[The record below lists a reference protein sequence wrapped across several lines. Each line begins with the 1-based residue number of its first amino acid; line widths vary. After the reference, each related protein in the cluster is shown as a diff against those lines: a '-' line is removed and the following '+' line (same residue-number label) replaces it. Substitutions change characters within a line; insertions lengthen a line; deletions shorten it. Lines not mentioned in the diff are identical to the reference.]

1 MSVTSTDKKPT
12 KYFIVP
18 SLSDPARP
26 ILREMIA
33 IAVYYKSN
41 YLGQKKA
48 INPNNIIGIP
58 SMDPIPVIVKITPKT
73 TLNKPIAFLVGS

>member
-1 MSVTSTDKKPT
+1 MSVELADKKPT

-33 IAVYYKSN
+33 N
-41 YLGQKKA
+41 E
-48 INPNNIIGIP
+48 
-58 SMDPIPVIVKITPKT
+58 
-73 TLNKPIAFLVGS
+73 